1 MRFNGMVRGWA
12 SSVLIAS
19 SLVVSA
25 GCQDPIDAAVASG
38 RPTATATFVPIPGM
52 PDLTATDVTKDAG
65 FKGRQAS
72 VYGLR
77 VGMTEEEVRLACTAA
92 GLTPKKE
99 MRQSTGVS
107 TQLGIYDGKT
117 NQQLMNVLWR
127 PNASGVDEIILFPT
141 MKSRLAGD
149 VQKLFTEDA
158 LDAGS
163 ALRKDFLG
171 DAPGIPQKETFLDVE
186 IERHRFAKRDIEV
199 IVLYVETQKTIQFSI
214 RRL

>member
-1 MRFNGMVRGWA
+1 MHFNRLVAGTA
-12 SSVLIAS
+12 SLLIAAC
-19 SLVVSA
+19 LVISA
-25 GCQDPIDAAVASG
+25 GCQDPIDAAMASA
-38 RPTATATFVPIPGM
+38 RPTATAGFIPIPGM
-52 PDLTATDVTKDAG
+52 PDLTTTDVTKDAG

-77 VGMTEEEVRLACTAA
+77 VGMTEEEVRLACAAA

-107 TQLGIYDGKT
+107 TQLGIYDQKT
-117 NQQLMNVLWR
+117 NEQLMNVLWR
-127 PNASGVDEIILFPT
+127 ANASGVDEIILFPA
-141 MKSRLAGD
+141 MKARLAGD
-149 VQKLFTEDA
+149 VQKLFSDEA
-158 LDAGS
+158 LDSGS

-199 IVLYVETQKTIQFSI
+199 IVLYVEEKKTIQFSI